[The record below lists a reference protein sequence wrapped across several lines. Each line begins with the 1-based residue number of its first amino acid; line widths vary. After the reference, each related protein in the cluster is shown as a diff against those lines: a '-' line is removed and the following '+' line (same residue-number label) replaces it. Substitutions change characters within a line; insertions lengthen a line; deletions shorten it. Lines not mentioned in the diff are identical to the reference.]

1 MNIPNG
7 FKLVPVE
14 PTEEMIEWVEG
25 DPYTFSTGD
34 EEWVGLVGEDM
45 AREIYVAM
53 ISAAPTPPQQI
64 YDEAKERELFEAHY
78 RKEFE
83 ENSGNELSD
92 ADIQSMRDGP
102 WYGESRHYLNG
113 QWAGWKQCA
122 KHRAKAWEVGHE

>member
-7 FKLVPVE
+7 YKLVPVE
-14 PTEEMIEWVEG
+14 PTAEMNKEG
-25 DPYTFSTGD
+25 MRWMTGFQHMRSND
-34 EEWVGLVGEDM
+34 KRNALSESFK
-45 AREIYVAM
+45 AM
-53 ISAAPTPPQQI
+53 LTAAPAPPQPI

-122 KHRAKAWEVGHE
+122 KHRAKAGEVGHE